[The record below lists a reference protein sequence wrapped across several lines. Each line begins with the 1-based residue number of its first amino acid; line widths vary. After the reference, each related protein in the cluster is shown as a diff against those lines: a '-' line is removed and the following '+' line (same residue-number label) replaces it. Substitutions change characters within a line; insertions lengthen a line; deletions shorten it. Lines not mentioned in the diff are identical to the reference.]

1 MEDQCISHL
10 GAMFAGTLCSSS
22 CGQLDLATPDAAS
35 REDSTS
41 LHSMQHSLHAR
52 AACLHEI
59 VAREGNLRCTR
70 RLAGVQMFDLR
81 VALCFKKGDHV
92 CSPRTL
98 TNCKEATIVAFG
110 CFKCIWAFQTLK
122 LQKIVMSVKTD

>member
-81 VALCFKKGDHV
+81 VALCFKKGRPCGQSKNID
-92 CSPRTL
+92 
-98 TNCKEATIVAFG
+98 
-110 CFKCIWAFQTLK
+110 K
-122 LQKIVMSVKTD
+122 LQRSHYRGIWMFQMYLGISNVKNFKR